1 MQTEKPESPLDLM
14 SEAEQSD
21 QEQESHFNDEF
32 QESYLENFDES
43 EAIDHKMSLKES
55 RKRPSPPQEM
65 SMEENYA
72 QRLQSPESKEYRQEY
87 SPDNEPRQGSEQSPE
102 PQSHSLSPKK
112 FQEKTITD
120 PKENDSPSIDKI
132 KSILKKLFSFYSSFG
147 NRLTSS
153 KMNFSQ
159 FLKLATDACILD
171 SPHINQQ
178 RLTLVF
184 TRVNKVQ
191 SNLDYPKFVKVLHG
205 IAQIKYKNGD
215 TNDKFRSLLNRH
227 ILPLYETIYEE
238 TDMGTEDKILKSKIT
253 FPTLMLVHLKLGT
266 LRGIYERYFKSE
278 MTKNYMISD
287 KQMFKLSRQDLLTF
301 LREFELLPSLVN
313 NSLAN
318 NFYHEVFHIDSWID
332 QMGSHA
338 QSVHDLAKILAG
350 GKGIS
355 FTFFKF
361 VFLLIKLSL
370 YVFSD
375 PSNLPRPFRAIP
387 FTNDEKFYLLLE
399 RMEVSQGF
407 LEVCM
412 THIKKLSHPRLVL
425 NGKEIAEM
433 HKETNAFP
441 NFEEFLEKSNNEDGP
456 WMLIDFIKQDSQ
468 IEFAD
473 SQGLYAGL
481 MGPKI
486 SRKKGTRGTSALRKK
501 TKKKKKIVEDDPIP
515 KYVLKFKDE
524 LFKLFSKYAVF
535 RNKEPKLN
543 NFKFIKLLQDAEI
556 VKITSRLE
564 KIQHS
569 PNRKIKNSE
578 HGKYTIFGNPSPNPN
593 NPNPGQRSRYF
604 VQFHLQKQTKSKSLF
619 HFPLFPIDSCQ
630 SFQTDVIQ
638 EISTNFNNF
647 SRESVPFP

>member
-1 MQTEKPESPLDLM
+1 MESEKNKSPMDLM
-14 SEAEQSD
+14 SEAED
-21 QEQESHFNDEF
+21 YENDSQYDEEY

-43 EAIDHKMSLKES
+43 QAIPQNKKQ
-55 RKRPSPPQEM
+55 KPSPSPEREESPEQDFQE
-65 SMEENYA
+65 
-72 QRLQSPESKEYRQEY
+72 QIRSPESKEYEEEY
-87 SPDNEPRQGSEQSPE
+87 SPDQKPRREVNSPDSQE
-102 PQSHSLSPKK
+102 SRNLSPKQ
-112 FQEKTITD
+112 FNERPSLGETVSS
-120 PKENDSPSIDKI
+120 PKDDSPSIDSI
-132 KSILKKLFSFYSSFG
+132 KLILKKLFSFYSSFG
-147 NRLTSS
+147 NRLTSN

-159 FLKLATDACILD
+159 FLKLATDASILD
-171 SPHINQQ
+171 SPQVNQQ

-191 SNLDYPKFVKVLHG
+191 SGLDYPKFVKVLHG
-205 IAQIKYKNGD
+205 LAQIKYKRGD
-215 TNDKFRSLLNRH
+215 ANEKFRSLLNRH

-238 TDMGTEDKILKSKIT
+238 TDMGTEDKILKTKIT
-253 FPTLMLVHLKLGT
+253 FPTLMLVHLKLAT
-266 LRGIYERYFKSE
+266 LRAIYERYFKAE

-287 KQMFKLSRQDLLTF
+287 KEMFKLSRQDLLTF

-332 QMGSHA
+332 QMGTQA

-350 GKGIS
+350 GRGIS

-375 PSNLPRPFRAIP
+375 PVNLPRPFRSIP

-407 LEVCM
+407 LTVCM

-425 NGKEIAEM
+425 NAKEIGEM

-441 NFEEFLEKSNNEDGP
+441 NFEDFLERSPNENSP
-456 WMLIDFIKQDSQ
+456 WMLIDFVKQEQSQ
-468 IEFAD
+468 EFGV

-481 MGPKI
+481 MGPKTHRKTRGNKGR
-486 SRKKGTRGTSALRKK
+486 STSAMRKRKKSKK
-501 TKKKKKIVEDDPIP
+501 TVQEDPIP
-515 KYVLKFKDE
+515 KHVLKFQDE

-535 RNKEPKLN
+535 KNKEPKLN
-543 NFKFIKLLQDAEI
+543 NFKFIKLLQDASI

-564 KIQHS
+564 KIKRS
-569 PNRKIKNSE
+569 PKRKSKQTEDCRKNIFLIKS
-578 HGKYTIFGNPSPNPN
+578 HDSN
-593 NPNPGQRSRYF
+593 NHDSSQRSRY
-604 VQFHLQKQTKSKSLF
+604 
-619 HFPLFPIDSCQ
+619 
-630 SFQTDVIQ
+630 SF
-638 EISTNFNNF
+638 
-647 SRESVPFP
+647 